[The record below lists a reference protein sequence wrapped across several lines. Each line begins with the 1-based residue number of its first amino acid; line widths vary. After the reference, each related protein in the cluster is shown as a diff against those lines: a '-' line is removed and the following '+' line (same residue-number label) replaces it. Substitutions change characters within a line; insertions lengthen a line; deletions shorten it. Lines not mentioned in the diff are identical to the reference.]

1 VSMGY
6 VEGGWEFVWAA
17 YAVTAVVLGGYA
29 TSVLIRFRA
38 ERNRAEREARR
49 APEVS

>member
-1 VSMGY
+1 MGY

-17 YAVTAVVLGGYA
+17 YSVTAVVFAGY
-29 TSVLIRFRA
+29 TVSVFLRLRA
-38 ERNRAEREARR
+38 ERARAEREAQR